1 MSSEENKMFTWEYI
15 LRRGHSKNPF
25 SGACAMDAV
34 SWLVYGR
41 HGDTP
46 ECVSPVIAT
55 YVRNGNDLMPDDVRQ
70 RLLPYLHRI
79 AGSRSGEHEGAR
91 LRIVILATARLFAA
105 RAMHGAGL
113 LEIAAA
119 LRSIPDDASY
129 CDIKDL
135 CLSIAASCADASA
148 SSAACAAASAA
159 SCARAS
165 ASASTYAD
173 TTSIF
178 GCASAA
184 IVHSVRSGC
193 AWDDYFT
200 TLDMVIKAG
209 PEGEPWSA
217 DARDAGV
224 AAYISAGGLVEAHE

>member
-1 MSSEENKMFTWEYI
+1 MSSEENKMFTWEYT

-55 YVRNGNDLMPDDVRQ
+55 YVRNGNDVMPDDVRQ

-79 AGSRSGEHEGAR
+79 AGSRSEEHEGAR
-91 LRIVILATARLFAA
+91 LRIVVLATARLFAA

-113 LEIAAA
+113 LHSAAA

-135 CLSIAASCADASA
+135 CLSIAASCAAA
-148 SSAACAAASAA
+148 GAYSAARAAASAA

-165 ASASTYAD
+165 TS
-173 TTSIF
+173 TSIY
-178 GCASAA
+178 AA
-184 IVHSVRSGC
+184 IVHSVRSGF